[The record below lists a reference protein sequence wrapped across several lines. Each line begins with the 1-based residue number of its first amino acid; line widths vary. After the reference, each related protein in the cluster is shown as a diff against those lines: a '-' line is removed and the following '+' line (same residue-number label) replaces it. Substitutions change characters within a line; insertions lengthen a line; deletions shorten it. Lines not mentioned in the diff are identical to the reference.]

1 MEIIFVIFISS
12 WLIFRGKVMNKF
24 TFRFLCIL
32 VFVTILVFS
41 GRRFA
46 GLNNAT
52 SAQAMIQLIPVA
64 SGLSSPL
71 YVTSAR
77 DGSNRLFIVEQTGSV
92 KVLTPGAAAP
102 LQTPFLNIAVKIVA
116 GGEQGLLG
124 LAFHP
129 QYASNRRFFVNYTRK
144 SDGATVVS

>member
-1 MEIIFVIFISS
+1 
-12 WLIFRGKVMNKF
+12 MNKF

-32 VFVTILVFS
+32 MFVTILVFS
-41 GRRFA
+41 GRRFT
-46 GLNNAT
+46 GLNNTT

-64 SGLSSPL
+64 SGLSNPL

-77 DGSNRLFIVEQTGSV
+77 DGSNRLFIVEQTGGV
-92 KVLTPGAAAP
+92 RGVMPGAAAP
-102 LQTPFLNIAVKIVA
+102 LQTPFSNISAKIGA

-129 QYASNRRFFVNYTRK
+129 QHS
-144 SDGATVVS
+144 